1 MASLFDLTDR
11 RRKAKSSIEQ
21 YREGASPE
29 ELEYIDRYYQEPTA
43 SPILQREELTRQLD
57 EADGLKR
64 MLMARGM
71 NNMQA
76 EDAAK
81 RALGAQEVADTK
93 SAEQYRTV
101 YGPGGIAE
109 DSDIGFKSYKRNF
122 EDSQPASSGASEM
135 MQAQGLPAPERSG
148 EPVDLDTWSRQQV
161 MKDRLAEDVARSA
174 SADVAVGTADSKIE
188 AAKIAV
194 ETAKAKLPAVV
205 ADSNV
210 QQKVSNAFDGLLQKL
225 QFTQNRMG
233 QPDTSIEEMEELKKD
248 VVAINQILDDWS
260 GIQSKLLS
268 RSSSGGMGI
277 GGGSELDVNFW
288 TDQANRVSGIGDEN
302 TLPGRS
308 QNFRVVPRQNES
320 RRSNE

>member
-1 MASLFDLTDR
+1 MANLFELN
-11 RRKAKSSIEQ
+11 RRKRQARASIDQ

-29 ELEYIDRYYQEPTA
+29 ELEYIDRFYQEPNA
-43 SPILQREELTRQLD
+43 SALLQGGELTRQLD
-57 EADGLKR
+57 EVDGLKR

-76 EDAAK
+76 EDAAQ
-81 RALGAQEVADTK
+81 RALGAQEVADK
-93 SAEQYRTV
+93 ESAERYRTV
-101 YGPGGIAE
+101 YGPGGIDQ

-161 MKDRLAEDVARSA
+161 MKDKLAEDVTRSA
-174 SADVAVGTADSKIE
+174 GADVAVGTADSKIE

-194 ETAKAKLPAVV
+194 ETAKAKLPAVI

-210 QQKVSNAFDGLLQKL
+210 QQKVSNAFDGLLEKL
-225 QFTQNRMG
+225 QFAENRMG

-248 VVAINQILDDWS
+248 IAAINGMIDEWS
-260 GIQSKLLS
+260 KIQSKLLS
-268 RSSSGGMGI
+268 RSSSGGMNI

-288 TDQANRVSGIGDEN
+288 ADQANRVSGRGDEN
-302 TLPGRS
+302 TLQGET
-308 QNFRVVPRQNES
+308 QNFRVMPRIVEPRQ
-320 RRSNE
+320 SN